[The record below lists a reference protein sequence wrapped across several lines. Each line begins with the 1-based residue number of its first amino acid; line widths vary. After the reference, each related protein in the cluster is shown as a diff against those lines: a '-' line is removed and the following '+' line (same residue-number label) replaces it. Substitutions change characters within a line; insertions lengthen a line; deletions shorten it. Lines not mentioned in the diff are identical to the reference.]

1 MRQNLIPALKECTLP
16 NEGGWNDHEPAS
28 VGGYSMRGVTLM
40 VYRAWRA
47 RNNEPQ
53 PSPDDLKAI
62 TEDEAVAIYTV
73 QYAKA
78 IRFDD
83 LPAGV
88 DAALL
93 DFAVNLGPTGAV
105 KLLQSCVGVAENGHL
120 DLVTTEAVKEVDAV
134 QLANRLCDGFLDLK
148 RERDDW
154 PRYAKGYTKRANATR
169 AYALALAAKAA
180 A

>member
-1 MRQNLIPALKECTLP
+1 MRANLIPALKDLTLP
-16 NEGGWNDHEPAS
+16 NEGGWNDHEKAS
-28 VGGYSMRGVTLM
+28 VGGYSMRGVSLL

-47 RNNEPQ
+47 RNGEAR

-62 TEDEAVAIYTV
+62 TEDEALAIYTL
-73 QYAKA
+73 QYAKP
-78 IRFDD
+78 IGFDD

-93 DFAVNLGPTGAV
+93 DFAINLGPTGAV
-105 KLLQSCVGVAENGHL
+105 KLLQSCVGVTEDGHL
-120 DLVTTEAVKEVDAV
+120 GLVTTQAVKDVDAV

-154 PRYAKGYTKRANATR
+154 PKYAKGYTKRANATR
-169 AYALALAAKAA
+169 AYALALAAKGAA
-180 A
+180 